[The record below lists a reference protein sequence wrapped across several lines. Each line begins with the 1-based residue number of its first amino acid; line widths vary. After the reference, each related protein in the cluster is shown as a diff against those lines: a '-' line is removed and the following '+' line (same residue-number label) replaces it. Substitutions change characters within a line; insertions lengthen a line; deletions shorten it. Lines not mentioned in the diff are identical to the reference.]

1 MGVSSDTGNSE
12 MQAAMAGGSTFEKRL
27 AELATAK
34 QSLTDAYTNLGLG
47 QNAKDAI
54 VAAEAS
60 KAEADVLVANA
71 KIEANSLIQRANDD
85 ALKIIAAAKQSVGDY
100 VNDERGKIE
109 AQKSE
114 AAELRTK
121 AKAERD
127 DAAQAFA
134 EARNAAAIAKA
145 AQVAAEASNAAAA
158 EAAAMHAAEAE
169 KMKVLREKVAAA
181 LKEIDNV

>member
-12 MQAAMAGGSTFEKRL
+12 MQAAMAGGSTFEQRL

-47 QNAKDAI
+47 KNAKDAI

-60 KAEADVLVANA
+60 KAEAEALVANA
-71 KIEANSLIQRANDD
+71 KIEAKSIVQRANDD
-85 ALKIIAAAKQSVGDY
+85 ALKITATAKQSLNDY

-109 AQKSE
+109 AQKAE
-114 AAELRTK
+114 AADLRSK
-121 AKAERD
+121 AKAERE
-127 DAAQAFA
+127 DAAKALA
-134 EARNAAAIAKA
+134 DAREASAIAKA

-169 KMKVLREKVAAA
+169 KIKALREKVATA